1 MGYWALVGRV
11 YVDARS
17 ADVQK
22 ESGKYTDPRF
32 RRQVQLA
39 TFETLGRG
47 LLVVW
52 WRLER

>member
-1 MGYWALVGRV
+1 M
-11 YVDARS
+11 S
-17 ADVQK
+17 MPVQPMFKK

-32 RRQVQLA
+32 RRRQVQLA

-52 WRLER
+52 WRLEWWR